1 MLLAFMKGKFH
12 MATIQ
17 IVRFRLNDG
26 VDENE
31 FRALNE
37 RFQREVA
44 PKLPGLVRREATH
57 SSEGDWV
64 LVLRYTDMETAHAAG
79 RSDTSDV
86 SQKFMSFIDM
96 STMSASFY
104 DIVSEA

>member
-1 MLLAFMKGKFH
+1 MPV
-12 MATIQ
+12 IQ

-26 VDENE
+26 VENAA

-44 PKLPGLVRREATH
+44 PKLPGLVRREATV
-57 SSEGDWV
+57 SEDGEWV
-64 LVLRYTDMETAHAAG
+64 LVLRYTDLESAHKAG
-79 RSDTSDV
+79 RSDTSDL
-86 SQKFMSFIDM
+86 SRAFMTMINM

-104 DIVSEA
+104 PIVSE

>member
-1 MLLAFMKGKFH
+1 

-17 IVRFRLNDG
+17 IVRFHVNEGMDDG
-26 VDENE
+26 E

-44 PKLPGLVRREATH
+44 PKLPGLVRREATV
-57 SSEGDWV
+57 SADGEWV
-64 LVLRYTDMETAHAAG
+64 LVLRYTDMESAHNAG

-86 SQKFMSFIDM
+86 SQKFMKFIDM
-96 STMSASFY
+96 STMSAAFY
-104 DIVSEA
+104 EIASEG